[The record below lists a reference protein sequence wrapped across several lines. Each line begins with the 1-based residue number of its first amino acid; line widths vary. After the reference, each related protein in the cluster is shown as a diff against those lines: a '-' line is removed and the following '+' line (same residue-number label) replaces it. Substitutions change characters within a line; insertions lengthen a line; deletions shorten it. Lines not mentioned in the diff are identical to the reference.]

1 MTVQELF
8 KNLDRDTFIDEYL
21 NYCGE
26 PKSAKRKE
34 RLENLLDAFNTI
46 NVTPNNSLIVFCEP
60 IVGENHLDSTV
71 IKKEELL
78 DTEVESGKV
87 PEGYAYEYE
96 YL

>member
-34 RLENLLDAFNTI
+34 RL
-46 NVTPNNSLIVFCEP
+46 
-60 IVGENHLDSTV
+60 
-71 IKKEELL
+71 
-78 DTEVESGKV
+78 
-87 PEGYAYEYE
+87 
-96 YL
+96 